1 MFVNQ
6 DNYDNR
12 DDDDD
17 INTAEMPVDD
27 LVKM

>member
-12 DDDDD
+12 DDDD